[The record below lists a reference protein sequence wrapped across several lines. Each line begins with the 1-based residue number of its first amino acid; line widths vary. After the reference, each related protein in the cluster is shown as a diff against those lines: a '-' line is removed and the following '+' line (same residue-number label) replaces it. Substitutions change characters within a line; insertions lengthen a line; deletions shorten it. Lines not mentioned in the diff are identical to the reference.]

1 MIKKIFLTALSIAIL
16 LIHNTAFALN
26 TDKFVMGYW
35 SDWNIYS
42 MGRAIPEP
50 AYALPGSTD
59 DQGKMVINKDL
70 QEKLN
75 LINAVAYSFLEVNP
89 QGSVY
94 FADPNSDLRLSSD
107 KDTQT
112 FCTENSDICNN
123 KNGGADYGR
132 GNFNLGFVKLKNDSG
147 NLRKIISIGGY
158 GHDDSFNNAFANPD
172 NFVHSVATL
181 VNHFNLDGVDLD
193 YEASALTSENVKS
206 YVDLIAKLR
215 DALGP
220 NKLITMAIMS
230 GPDWINSFGTANWQ
244 KVAANVNY
252 IDLMT
257 YDFHG
262 AFDNPKITGLLANL
276 YPDKDAQQ
284 FSVDV
289 AVNTLIGQGVPS
301 GKVVIGVPAYGRAL
315 TGVNEAN
322 HGLYQSYANG
332 LIPRGDLDAPAC
344 TQTVYGGTCS
354 GSFQYKYIIGKMLG
368 GPAGFTDY
376 TNDAGT
382 SAQTPSGVWAYRS
395 GNWTDTVG
403 NTLNNT
409 FISYDNILTVAAK
422 AQYVKENNL
431 GGIMMWEL
439 RGDISPKDPS
449 NASLLGAITHVLG

>member
-1 MIKKIFLTALSIAIL
+1 
-16 LIHNTAFALN
+16 
-26 TDKFVMGYW
+26 
-35 SDWNIYS
+35 
-42 MGRAIPEP
+42 
-50 AYALPGSTD
+50 
-59 DQGKMVINKDL
+59 
-70 QEKLN
+70 
-75 LINAVAYSFLEVNP
+75 
-89 QGSVY
+89 
-94 FADPNSDLRLSSD
+94 
-107 KDTQT
+107 
-112 FCTENSDICNN
+112 
-123 KNGGADYGR
+123 
-132 GNFNLGFVKLKNDSG
+132 
-147 NLRKIISIGGY
+147 
-158 GHDDSFNNAFANPD
+158 
-172 NFVHSVATL
+172 
-181 VNHFNLDGVDLD
+181 
-193 YEASALTSENVKS
+193 
-206 YVDLIAKLR
+206 
-215 DALGP
+215 
-220 NKLITMAIMS
+220 MAIMS